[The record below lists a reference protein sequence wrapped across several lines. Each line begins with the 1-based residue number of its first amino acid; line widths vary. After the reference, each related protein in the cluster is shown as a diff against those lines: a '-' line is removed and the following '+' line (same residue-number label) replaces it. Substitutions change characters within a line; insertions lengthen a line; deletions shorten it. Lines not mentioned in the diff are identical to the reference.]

1 MLAVLS
7 TTSVTRKQ
15 DSARAG
21 RGSTD
26 EPARSRCRHITSLR
40 SISISMKPR
49 MDTLQLTPQ
58 HDTDLTKVFSE
69 ITPGKA
75 MQYFPSFRYLIF
87 SFTVS
92 CLTPNDPY
100 MGPNNPY
107 IGRTAP
113 LTSRHCILYI
123 YSPM

>member
-26 EPARSRCRHITSLR
+26 EPARSHYRHITSLL
-40 SISISMKPR
+40 SISISMKLR
-49 MDTLQLTPQ
+49 MDTLQLTPP
-58 HDTDLTKVFSE
+58 HDMDLMKIFSE

-75 MQYFPSFRYLIF
+75 MQYFPSFRYLI
-87 SFTVS
+87 SSLTVS
-92 CLTPNDPY
+92 YLIITHKFLFSTESGAD
-100 MGPNNPY
+100 
-107 IGRTAP
+107 
-113 LTSRHCILYI
+113 
-123 YSPM
+123 